1 MYTDIAIHVQLL
13 KHIMY
18 ITAFGVQYI
27 NILTNI
33 LLSCNIYILYRPSH
47 KHLKRLLDTNSK
59 KKALK

>member
-33 LLSCNIYILYRPSH
+33 LLSCNIYFIQTFPQIL
-47 KHLKRLLDTNSK
+47 K
-59 KKALK
+59 KVTGHQQ